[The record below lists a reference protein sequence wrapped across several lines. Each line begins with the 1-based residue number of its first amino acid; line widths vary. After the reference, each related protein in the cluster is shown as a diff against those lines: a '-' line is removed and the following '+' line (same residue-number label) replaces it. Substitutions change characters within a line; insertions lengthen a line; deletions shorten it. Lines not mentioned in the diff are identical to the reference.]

1 MKITKEL
8 LIKKGA
14 CNEGISWFEEH
25 YPNGVSVTA
34 KAISECKDCPTG
46 FIWWFY
52 NNVSKD
58 DRLLALCG
66 VNWSYDVNG
75 SYGVNWSNGVDSSNG
90 VNWSCGVNR
99 SDGVNRSYGVNG
111 SNGVNESDSVNESH
125 GVDSSN
131 GVNES
136 HGVNWS
142 YGVNW
147 STSVNGS
154 TGVNESNGVNNSFG
168 ILNSCGVDCA
178 LFLANKPR
186 TYTIFGK
193 EVSEKYFSDV
203 RCNLMNKLNHW
214 RPTFNNIKSLY
225 LKSGSD
231 WIKTPIKDAKEI
243 SKREAWADMPKE
255 AIDYIKSLPEFDAD
269 IFTEITGIEV

>member
-14 CNEGISWFEEH
+14 CNEGSTWFEEH
-25 YPNGVSVTA
+25 YPNGVTITA
-34 KAISECKDCPTG
+34 KAILECKDCPKE

-58 DRLLALCG
+58 DRLLTLCG
-66 VNWSYDVNG
+66 VNEST
-75 SYGVNWSNGVDSSNG
+75 S
-90 VNWSCGVNR
+90 
-99 SDGVNRSYGVNG
+99 VNG
-111 SNGVNESDSVNESH
+111 SNGVNESDGVNR
-125 GVDSSN
+125 SN
-131 GVNES
+131 GV
-136 HGVNWS
+136 
-142 YGVNW
+142 YG
-147 STSVNGS
+147 
-154 TGVNESNGVNNSFG
+154 SF
-168 ILNSCGVDCA
+168 GVDCA

-193 EVSEKYFSDV
+193 EVSEKRFNDV
-203 RCNLMNKLNHW
+203 YDNLIDTLHDW

-225 LKSGSD
+225 LKNGSD
-231 WIKTPIKDAKEI
+231 WVKTPIKDAKEI

-269 IFTEITGIEV
+269 MFAEITGIEV

>member
-8 LIKKGA
+8 LIKNGA
-14 CNEGISWFEEH
+14 CDEGISWFEEH
-25 YPNGVSVTA
+25 YPNGVTITA
-34 KAISECKDCPTG
+34 KAISECKNCPTE

-58 DRLLALCG
+58 DRLLTLCG
-66 VNWSYDVNG
+66 VNRSNG
-75 SYGVNWSNGVDSSNG
+75 VDSSYGVNWSKGVNSSNG
-90 VNWSCGVNR
+90 VNWSHGVNHSNGVNWSEGVNWSHGVNHSNGVNR
-99 SDGVNRSYGVNG
+99 S
-111 SNGVNESDSVNESH
+111 ES
-125 GVDSSN
+125 
-131 GVNES
+131 
-136 HGVNWS
+136 
-142 YGVNW
+142 
-147 STSVNGS
+147 
-154 TGVNESNGVNNSFG
+154 VNNSFG
-168 ILNSCGVDCA
+168 ILNSYGVDCA

-193 EVSEKYFSDV
+193 EVSKKRFNDV
-203 RCNLMNKLNHW
+203 YDNLIDTLHDW

-231 WIKTPIKDAKEI
+231 WIKTPINDAEEI

-269 IFTEITGIEV
+269 MFAEITGIEV